1 MLMRIKSIKRILI
14 ITAIVALSGIALVS
28 NAQSG
33 RIISLSEA
41 IRIALAENYGVQIAR
56 LQSDIAKRN
65 NSSSFSARYPTL
77 DLILADNNRLQ
88 EIDNPASFVNGTFQN
103 IGVSGQ
109 LTLNWI
115 LFDGFRVRITEDR
128 LKQMQFLAEG
138 SEAIVLQNTIQA
150 VMQSY
155 YTALLE
161 RERLRALRE
170 AERLSEDR
178 LRVEE
183 DRKNLGAG
191 TSFELEQAR
200 ANLANDRRNVANQN
214 QNYRQVLLSLQEL
227 LNIQPNIPIEL
238 NDALPQPPASP
249 AYEIEALRERLAGRN
264 PDLRNE
270 YINYEILKRDYDLA
284 KSEQLPA
291 VNLNA
296 GSGYTLNRIKL
307 NSFEPRTG
315 TTIDFFASFTLNWR
329 ILQGGAIRK
338 QIENAAVQEQI
349 GLLSIERA
357 RNALQTRL
365 ETSWQDYL
373 TRFESWKASQE
384 ALQANR
390 RVLEIA
396 GERLR
401 QGTITTLDFRN
412 FQLQSIQS
420 EFAALESQH
429 RLLMAEVELLRL
441 TGGIMR

>member
-65 NSSSFSARYPTL
+65 NSSSFSGRYPTL

-115 LFDGFRVRITEDR
+115 LFDGFRVRITEER
-128 LKQMQFLAEG
+128 LRQMQFIAEG

-161 RERLRALRE
+161 RERLRTLRE
-170 AERLSEDR
+170 AERLSADR

-214 QNYRQVLLSLQEL
+214 QNYRQVVLSLQEL
-227 LNIQPNIPIEL
+227 LNIQPNILIEL
-238 NDALPQPPASP
+238 GDALPQPPAAP

-284 KSEQLPA
+284 KSEQLPS

-349 GLLSIERA
+349 GLISIERA
-357 RNALQTRL
+357 RNALGTRL

-420 EFAALESQH
+420 EFAVLESQH